1 MTERSET
8 TVFPLPIEAGNGGDG
23 SPLTLG
29 DRELSGAAFLKGG
42 SVTLVDWD
50 GDGQLELIDSTSALF
65 AYHFTGAMADGTPS
79 VDRGLRLGVMSRSH
93 QRDENDAGLCGPIR
107 AAGDF
112 DGDGQTEIIL
122 GPRGYSKLP
131 TVVLSLGAGSPPSQR
146 SEGVPLRMVGES
158 PAESP
163 DENSAE
169 NSDDSD
175 EKAAARWERA
185 QLTAFD
191 WDGDGRVD
199 LIAAV
204 RDGEGYY
211 WIDPA
216 TGETPED
223 QRRRYHRDGVWT
235 GRIGDWSIHLFR
247 NTGSPGRPEFT
258 YAGPVPLPQPPP
270 GGPLAPVDVGDPTAG
285 LLILGYYGEVF
296 HLPLLE
302 PGENPRWGEVAELFS
317 AHGAPFSRS
326 ANFLNI
332 QTASLKN
339 RDSGP
344 GDLFAGDVSSNVC
357 WCAFH
362 GRDSDGRPVYA
373 DPRKI
378 TQSDP
383 HVNGGYF
390 SVPTVGDWR
399 GTGVADLLVGS
410 IEGYVF
416 WYKTLSTAPLRF
428 APPERVRVGDE
439 EIRCYAK
446 PDPAGGVHWGGS
458 QGPLD
463 GSNGGYSNP
472 VLVDWSGDGR
482 LDLLVGDMVGL
493 FRWYPNRG
501 TKTTP
506 RLDPPFRL
514 FVGEEPLFGPWR
526 VQPGVGDFSGDGL
539 PDIVTM
545 DLDLDL
551 ALYRRSGR
559 EDLSDLQPG
568 EKLRYEDGAS
578 IKTHGVYTPQGG
590 DGRGRTKI
598 QVVDWDGD
606 GRLDLLLGVGP
617 QGGSAFKSSYVL
629 LCRNVGTN
637 QDPLFSRPRPLLFNT
652 EGQPLEFWRHGAHPT
667 AVDWDGDGEWELVV
681 GADMGYI
688 WYFKPEHFG
697 QSSGPFDLFRPEGD
711 QTL

>member
-1 MTERSET
+1 MTEQAET
-8 TVFPLPIEAGNGGDG
+8 TKFPLPIEAGNSGDG

-29 DRELSGAAFLKGG
+29 DRKSSGDAFLKGG
-42 SVTLVDWD
+42 NVTLVDWD

-65 AYHFTGAMADGTPS
+65 AYRFIGAMADGTPS
-79 VDRGLRLGVMSRSH
+79 VDRGLRLGAMSRSH
-93 QRDENDAGLCGPIR
+93 QRDENDLGLCGPIR

-131 TVVLSLGAGSPPSQR
+131 TVVLSLKSGSPPSHR
-146 SEGVPLRMVGES
+146 SEGEPLRLVGGT
-158 PAESP
+158 
-163 DENSAE
+163 SA
-169 NSDDSD
+169 DS
-175 EKAAARWERA
+175 EEGVAATWDRA

-191 WDGDGRVD
+191 WNGDGRVD
-199 LIAAV
+199 VIAAV

-211 WIDPA
+211 WIDPE
-216 TGETPED
+216 TGENPED
-223 QRRRYHRDGVWT
+223 QRRRYRLDGVWT
-235 GRIGDWSIHLFR
+235 GRIGDWSLHLFR
-247 NTGSPGRPEFT
+247 STGSPGRPEFT
-258 YAGPVPLPQPPP
+258 YAGPVQLPQPPP
-270 GGPLAPVDVGDPTAG
+270 GGPLAPVDGSDPTAG

-302 PGENPRWGEVAELFS
+302 AGEDPRWGEVTELFS

-332 QTASLKN
+332 QTASLN
-339 RDSGP
+339 SDGGP
-344 GDLFAGDVSSNVC
+344 DLFAGDVSSNAC
-357 WCAFH
+357 WCKFL
-362 GRDSDGRPVYA
+362 GRDARGRPVYA

-378 TQSDP
+378 AQSDP
-383 HVNGGYF
+383 HVNGGMF

-416 WYKTLSTAPLRF
+416 WYKTLSTDPLRF

-439 EIRCYAK
+439 EIRSYAK
-446 PDPAGGVHWGGS
+446 PDPAAGYHWGGS

-472 VLVDWSGDGR
+472 VLVDWSGDGL
-482 LDLLVGDMVGL
+482 LDLLVGDMIGL

-501 TKTTP
+501 TKTVP
-506 RLDPPFRL
+506 KLDPPFRL
-514 FVGEEPLFGPWR
+514 HVGDQPLFGPWR

-539 PDIVTM
+539 ADIVTM

-551 ALYRRSGR
+551 SLYRRSGS
-559 EDLSDLQPG
+559 EDLSCLRPG
-568 EKLRYEDGAS
+568 EKLRYEDGAP

-637 QDPLFSRPRPLLFNT
+637 AEPLFRRPRALLFDS
-652 EGQPLEFWRHGAHPT
+652 EGKPLEFWRHGAHAA

-697 QSSGPFDLFRPEGD
+697 RAHGSFDLFRPEGD
-711 QTL
+711 ETL